1 MKNKLLLFV
10 TSLLFS
16 VSTYAQEVPLQ
27 FKELPTSAREFIS
40 EHFKSEFH
48 HAVKTVSDKNIKYD
62 VFLDDETAIEF
73 SDAGR
78 WRVVDGKNKPVPYT
92 FIQKQVLDYVKIH
105 HEGDAIVKIQRT
117 DLNYK
122 TKLSS
127 GLDLHFDKLGVFVKI
142 N

>member
-16 VSTYAQEVPLQ
+16 VITYAQEVPLQ
-27 FKELPTSAREFIS
+27 FKELPTNAQEFIS

-48 HAVKTVSDKNIKYD
+48 HAIKIVIDKNITYQ
-62 VFLDDETAIEF
+62 VYLNNETEIDF

-78 WRVVDGKNKPVPYT
+78 WLVVDGKNKPVPYT
-92 FIQKQVLDYVKIH
+92 FIQKQILDYIKIN
-105 HEGDAIVKIQRT
+105 HEGDAIVKVQRT